1 MKSKISQFKTL
12 LDQAETLGLEII
24 SETAEKYGSERELS
38 RQLRGDNNQSYI
50 ANSLFR
56 FGKGKKIN
64 RSKIGL
70 LAEIVRQIE
79 KLPEQSI

>member
-1 MKSKISQFKTL
+1 MNNPKIKKFKAL
-12 LDQAETLGLEII
+12 IDQAETLGLEII
-24 SETAEKYGSERELS
+24 SETSEKCGSERELS

-56 FGKGKKIN
+56 FGKGKKLN

-70 LAEIVRQIE
+70 LTEIVRQIE
-79 KLPEQSI
+79 TLSI